1 MSDGTAPGSE
11 PRLLAAVGQPLQ
23 AGRRLTTP
31 FGLAAPAQAGVLTRA
46 VFPDDIT
53 PDFQLAVKLVTG
65 EHIDLRG
72 PATPA
77 GGWVDSG
84 VPRGSGGWGYAA
96 GGTLYFSVSKNDQA
110 ATDWR
115 NAAWVYED
123 IDHEV
128 FSGRFGLMDVQRLR
142 DVEQLTNH
150 RIDVVNAAL
159 GEIKRITGKMDNGN
173 LAGSAAMVLAAK
185 LRELSQYIAV
195 QRDILTAPPPTVPK
209 VLHDAAE
216 ALAECGRALS
226 YVWWESNQVLL
237 GAPDCEIDA
246 VRNNVNSYLNMNGL
260 GGTYDIR
267 ALMEAPGAAPG
278 CQAFE
283 VVGPAL
289 TPPVDTIRQVLAGY
303 DSTVAGRL
311 PAGIGPIAGD
321 LTQQPVWDAVN
332 AAITKRITAELD
344 KLDPVARTQIAK
356 VRTAY
361 DAAAARLESVMQRPL
376 DRMAAVEPA
385 GPVTSGPPRRLF
397 RRLDPS
403 WSRIPPD

>member
-1 MSDGTAPGSE
+1 MSGGTAPE
-11 PRLLAAVGQPLQ
+11 LRLLRAVANPAPVGVPLT
-23 AGRRLTTP
+23 AGRRL
-31 FGLAAPAQAGVLTRA
+31 AAPLAPMAPASVWRRA
-46 VFPDDIT
+46 VYPDGMV

-65 EHIDLRG
+65 QDVNLRG

-77 GGWVDSG
+77 GGWVATD
-84 VPRGSGGWGYAA
+84 VPRGGAGWGYAA
-96 GGTLYFSVSKNDQA
+96 GGTMFFSVSKNEKA

-123 IDHEV
+123 IDHEE
-128 FSGRFGLMDVQRLR
+128 FSGKFGLMDVQRLR
-142 DVEQLTNH
+142 DAEQLTNH

-159 GEIKRITGKMDNGN
+159 DEITRITHKMDNGN
-173 LAGSAAMVLAAK
+173 LAGSAATKLAAK
-185 LRELSQYIAV
+185 LRELSQYITV
-195 QRDILTAPPPTVPK
+195 QRDLLTEPPPTVPK

-226 YVWWESNQVLL
+226 YVWWESNQILL

-246 VRNNVNSYLNMNGL
+246 VRNNINSYLSMNGL

-267 ALMEAPGAAPG
+267 ALMESPQAAPG

-303 DSTVAGRL
+303 DSTVAGGL
-311 PAGIGPIAGD
+311 PAGMDPIAGD
-321 LTQQPVWDAVN
+321 LTQRPVWDAVN
-332 AAITKRITAELD
+332 AAITKRITVELD

-361 DAAAARLESVMQRPL
+361 DAAAARLATVLQRPL
-376 DRMAAVEPA
+376 ERFPAVTRQLYRA
-385 GPVTSGPPRRLF
+385 T
-397 RRLDPS
+397 DP
-403 WSRIPPD
+403 IPPS